1 LRHPG
6 VVRHEVS
13 RMKKD
18 ASRTPSQPRQVP
30 ARHQF
35 EHQVPTVIHGPE
47 ENMMVLARWTHR
59 AMKDPVKFWG
69 AIAAIVAGLL
79 ALVVLSNVV
88 WTGSSANTEVW
99 TKMESVKSPAD
110 RVQLAEEY
118 PGSAAATWARLQ
130 AATEYYNQGF
140 ADLPNNRDVA
150 LPNLQKAVAN
160 FDEVTKE
167 APKDSPQAR
176 AAAFGKARALEARN
190 ELPKAIEQYDLVVKT
205 WPESAEAAE
214 AKKLAAALK
223 QPEAVAFYK
232 ELYAYSPTRVTL
244 PPLSTQDF
252 NMPLMPAPGFAKPG
266 TLPAEASPAGLLPSI
281 PLPPPPPSPVTKGQA
296 APSKTSDAGKTAG
309 PTAPVPSSA
318 GLPED
323 PFDPG
328 STPTV
333 PASPPP
339 GAPKAAAAKA
349 EPKPAPAAPK
359 AESPKS

>member
-1 LRHPG
+1 MKR
-6 VVRHEVS
+6 ESS
-13 RMKKD
+13 RS
-18 ASRTPSQPRQVP
+18 ASQPKP
-30 ARHQF
+30 GPGRHQF
-35 EHQVPTVIHGPE
+35 EHQVPTVIHDPE

-69 AIAAIVAGLL
+69 AIAAIVVCLL
-79 ALVVLSNVV
+79 GLVVLSNVV
-88 WTGSSANTEVW
+88 WTGSSANAEVW
-99 TKMESVKSPAD
+99 AKMESVKSPAE

-160 FDEVTKE
+160 FDEVAKE

-176 AAAFGKARALEARN
+176 AAALGKARALEARN
-190 ELPKAIEQYDLVVKT
+190 ELAKAIEQYELVAKT

-223 QPEAVAFYK
+223 KPEAVAFYK
-232 ELYAYSPTRVTL
+232 ELYAYSPTKVTL

-252 NMPLMPAPGFAKPG
+252 NMPLMPAPGSANPG
-266 TLPAEASPAGLLPSI
+266 SFPSAENPGGLIPSI
-281 PLPPPPPSPVTKGQA
+281 PLLPPPPPTPVTKGEGA
-296 APSKTSDAGKTAG
+296 SSKGPDASKTVG

-323 PFDPG
+323 PFAPG
-328 STPTV
+328 HSTAKAQ
-333 PASPPP
+333 PASPSP
-339 GAPKAAAAKA
+339 ASPKAEAAKT
-349 EPKPAPAAPK
+349 EPKPAPADPK
-359 AESPKS
+359 AKSPKP